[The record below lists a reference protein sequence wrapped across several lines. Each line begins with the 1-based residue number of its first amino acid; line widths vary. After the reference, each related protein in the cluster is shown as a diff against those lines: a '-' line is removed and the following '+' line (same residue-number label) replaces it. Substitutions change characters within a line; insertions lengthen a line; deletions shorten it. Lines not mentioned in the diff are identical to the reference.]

1 MPNLESASDLIHLY
15 NLAGES
21 EEAAEITSIFWDGR
35 GKKFLLLTEIGKKSP
50 VNLYHQDNSLEDP
63 GSSGPVMLLFIT
75 LDI

>member
-1 MPNLESASDLIHLY
+1 MPNLAFTPVFIDLY
-15 NLAGES
+15 YLAGES

-35 GKKFLLLTEIGKKSP
+35 GKKILLLTEIGKQSP
-50 VNLYHQDNSLEDP
+50 VNLYHQDNSPEDP